1 MLLPVL
7 TLSGCSGIPISH
19 SQWLIATDWRTPSRT
34 GSTAQPG
41 SAVTGCPEASS
52 ALALTSTSPCGLRD
66 TQHHDRAY
74 LVHRRI
80 RPGHRDARVLRRT
93 SASCSCGLLRDMVG

>member
-41 SAVTGCPEASS
+41 SAVTGCPEASG

-66 TQHHDRAY
+66 TQHHDRRAW
-74 LVHRRI
+74 L
-80 RPGHRDARVLRRT
+80 
-93 SASCSCGLLRDMVG
+93 SGLLYGASSIRNPRLPRVDSPVG